1 MRMRT
6 ERLNLYMERVLEQS
20 CRSLPHGGEHVLR
33 AFVAHRLREAAF
45 AGKTTLGE
53 LGIVARKALA
63 DYQTN
68 SELENQLSHSGNFV
82 PILLPSRRVAGATA
96 RARG

>member
-1 MRMRT
+1 
-6 ERLNLYMERVLEQS
+6 MERVLEQT
-20 CRSLPHGGEHVLR
+20 CRSLPHGGEHGLR

-63 DYQTN
+63 DYPTTSKREDQLN
-68 SELENQLSHSGNFV
+68 SSGSF
-82 PILLPSRRVAGATA
+82 LLNVCHQAAE
-96 RARG
+96 

>member
-1 MRMRT
+1 MRT

-33 AFVAHRLREAAF
+33 AFVAYRLREASF

-68 SELENQLSHSGNFV
+68 SELENQLSHSENFV
-82 PILLPSRRVAGATA
+82 PTGCYQAAE
-96 RARG
+96 